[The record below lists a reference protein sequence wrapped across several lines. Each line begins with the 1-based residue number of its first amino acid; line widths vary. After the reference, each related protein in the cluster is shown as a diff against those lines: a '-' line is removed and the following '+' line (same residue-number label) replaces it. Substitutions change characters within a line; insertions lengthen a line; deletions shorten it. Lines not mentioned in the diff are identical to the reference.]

1 MKRALQQELFP
12 APPPPQREARP
23 MSKRRERQLITW
35 HRGCSREFQARGFGR
50 HRLACMFSRLAWP
63 VVVVFAEV
71 PRVA

>member
-1 MKRALQQELFP
+1 
-12 APPPPQREARP
+12 

-35 HRGCSREFQARGFGR
+35 HCGCSREFQARGFGR

-63 VVVVFAEV
+63 VVVVFAEA